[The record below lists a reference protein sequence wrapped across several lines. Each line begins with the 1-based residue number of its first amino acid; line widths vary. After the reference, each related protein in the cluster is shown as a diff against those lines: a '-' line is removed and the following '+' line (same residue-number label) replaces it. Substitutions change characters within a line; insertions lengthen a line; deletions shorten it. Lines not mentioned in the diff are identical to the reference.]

1 MNTAELHPPHPA
13 IRDATDR
20 SEAAVLRD
28 MQHWLERAVI
38 GQNLCP
44 FAKAVHVKKQIR
56 WVVSDARDEQALM
69 DDLVRELRALA
80 DADPDVIDTTMLVHP
95 EVLQDFLDYNDFL
108 ELAEAAVAELD
119 LEGELQVASFHP
131 QFQFAD
137 APADDISHASNRAPY
152 PSLHLLR
159 EASIDRAVA
168 AFPEAETIFERNI
181 DTLRRL
187 GPAGWRALFA

>member
-1 MNTAELHPPHPA
+1 MNTADLYSPHPA